1 MTDLAA
7 HRAFYA
13 NLVTA
18 AAKACDARIVSAFRE
33 VPRERFLGP
42 GPWRIFTDDGYI
54 STPNDDP
61 VFVYQDTLVALDEA
75 RGINNGQP
83 NLHARCLNAVLPRAG
98 ETVIHVGGGSGYY
111 SAILA
116 HLVGEDGAVETFEV
130 EPELAARCAKN
141 LAELST
147 VRVQQR
153 SALSPPQEPA
163 DVIYVRAGLPF
174 VPALWLDALRPGGR
188 LMLPLTPDAG
198 WGAML
203 VVTRDDRGY
212 AAAFVAPAAFIPCV
226 VKAIPCVVTVET
238 GSADARAAALKRG
251 GGEAVR
257 SLRRAPDLP
266 DDSCWL
272 AGEGWWLSTKA
283 T

>member
-13 NLVTA
+13 DLVTA
-18 AAKACDARIVSAFRE
+18 AAADCDARIVAAFRE

-42 GPWRIFTDDGYI
+42 GPWRIFAVDGGYT

-75 RGINNGQP
+75 RGINNGLP
-83 NLHARCLNAVLPRAG
+83 SLHARCLNAVLPRAG

-116 HLVGEDGAVETFEV
+116 HLVGQDGAVETFEV
-130 EPELAARCAKN
+130 EPELAARCLRN
-141 LAELST
+141 LANRSNVQ
-147 VRVQQR
+147 VRVR
-153 SALSPPQEPA
+153 SALSPPLEPA
-163 DVIYVRAGLPF
+163 DVIYVCAGLPF

-188 LMLPLTPDAG
+188 LILPLTPG
-198 WGAML
+198 TEWGAML
-203 VVTRDDRGY
+203 KVTRYGRGY
-212 AAAFVAPAAFIPCV
+212 AAAFVVPAVFIPCV
-226 VKAIPCVVTVET
+226 ATAESDAI
-238 GSADARAAALKRG
+238 DALTAAFGRG
-251 GGEAVR
+251 DSEAVR
-257 SLRRAPDLP
+257 SLRRSPEPP

-272 AGEGWWLSTKA
+272 AGEDWWLSTKA
-283 T
+283 P

>member
-1 MTDLAA
+1 MTDLAT

-13 NLVTA
+13 DLVTA
-18 AAKACDARIVSAFRE
+18 AAKGCDPRIVAAFRE

-42 GPWRIFTDDGYI
+42 GPWRIFTVDGGYI

-61 VFVYQDTLVALDEA
+61 VFVYQNTLVALDEA
-75 RGINNGQP
+75 RGINNGLP
-83 NLHARCLNAVLPRAG
+83 SLHAHSLNAVLPRAG

-116 HLVGEDGAVETFEV
+116 HLVGKDGVVETFEV
-130 EPELAARCAKN
+130 EPELAARCSRN
-141 LAELST
+141 LADWPNVQ
-147 VRVQQR
+147 VRER
-153 SALSPPQEPA
+153 SALLPPLRLA
-163 DVIYVRAGLPF
+163 DVIYVCAGLPF

-188 LMLPLTPDAG
+188 LILPLTPGTD

-212 AAAFVAPAAFIPCV
+212 AAAFVAPAVFIPCV
-226 VKAIPCVVTVET
+226 ATAET
-238 GSADARAAALKRG
+238 DSADALAAALKRG
-251 GGEAVR
+251 GRETVR

-272 AGEGWWLSTKA
+272 AGEDWWLSTKA
-283 T
+283 P

>member
-1 MTDLAA
+1 MTDLSV

-13 NLVTA
+13 ELVTA

-116 HLVGEDGAVETFEV
+116 HLVGKDGAVETFEI
-130 EPELAARCAKN
+130 EPELAARCARN
-141 LAELST
+141 LADRPN

-153 SALSPPQEPA
+153 SALSPPLDPA
-163 DVIYVRAGLPF
+163 DIIYVCAGLPF
-174 VPALWLDALRPGGR
+174 VPSLWLDALLPGGR
-188 LMLPLTPDAG
+188 LILPLTSDSDF
-198 WGAML
+198 GAML
-203 VVTRDDRGY
+203 KITRNDRGY
-212 AAAFVAPAAFIPCV
+212 AAAFVARAAFIPCV
-226 VKAIPCVVTVET
+226 VKAET
-238 GSADARAAALKRG
+238 GSADALAAALKRG

-257 SLRRAPDLP
+257 SLRRVPEAPDE
-266 DDSCWL
+266 SCWL
-272 AGEGWWLSTKA
+272 AGEDWWLSTKA
-283 T
+283 P

>member
-1 MTDLAA
+1 MTDLAT

-13 NLVTA
+13 DLVTS
-18 AAKACDARIVSAFRE
+18 AAKGRDARVFAAFRE
-33 VPRERFLGP
+33 VPRERFFGP
-42 GPWRIFTDDGYI
+42 GPWRIFTVDGGYI

-75 RGINNGQP
+75 RGINNGLP
-83 NLHARCLNAVLPRAG
+83 SLHARCLNAVLPRAG

-116 HLVGEDGAVETFEV
+116 HLVGKDGTVETFEI
-130 EPELAARCAKN
+130 EPELAARCARN
-141 LAELST
+141 LADRPN
-147 VRVQQR
+147 VRVRER
-153 SALSPPQEPA
+153 SALSPPLDPA
-163 DVIYVRAGLPF
+163 DVIYVCAGLPF

-188 LMLPLTPDAG
+188 LILPLTPGSG

-203 VVTRDDRGY
+203 KVTRHDQGY
-212 AAAFVAPAAFIPCV
+212 AAAFFAPAMFIPCV
-226 VKAIPCVVTVET
+226 ATSE
-238 GSADARAAALKRG
+238 ADAIDILTAAFGRG
-251 GGEAVR
+251 DSEEVR
-257 SLRRAPDLP
+257 SLRRSPEPP

-283 T
+283 P

>member
-13 NLVTA
+13 DLVTA
-18 AAKACDARIVSAFRE
+18 TANGRDARVVLAFRE

-54 STPNDDP
+54 STPNDDA
-61 VFVYQDTLVALDEA
+61 VFVYQDTVVALDEA

-83 NLHARCLNAVLPRAG
+83 SLHARCLNAVLPRAG

-116 HLVGEDGAVETFEV
+116 HLVGEDGTVETFEV

-141 LAELST
+141 LADRPNVQ
-147 VRVQQR
+147 VRER
-153 SALSPPQEPA
+153 SALLSPLGPA
-163 DVIYVRAGLPF
+163 DVVYVCAGLPF

-188 LMLPLTPDAG
+188 LILPLPPGAG

-203 VVTRDDRGY
+203 EVTRDDRGY
-212 AAAFVAPAAFIPCV
+212 AAAFVVPAVFIPCV
-226 VKAIPCVVTVET
+226 
-238 GSADARAAALKRG
+238 ARAETDAAEALAATLKRG

-257 SLRRAPDLP
+257 SLRRPPDLL

-272 AGEGWWLSTKA
+272 AGEGWWLSTK
-283 T
+283 TL